1 MSKPNFK
8 GPQVPIKRLFT
19 RFQNILPVVDGVEVN
34 LADCEISQPLYYGS
48 ARAVSKGIV
57 KSTGKILALKHLS
70 PRAGKST
77 EVRKKCFNSLKRE
90 EAFGQII
97 DHPNIVRIYG
107 LSQHENESYLL
118 MEFLG
123 DGSLSDV
130 IRNRE
135 EYSYRQLIDICHQV
149 SKGLNYLHR
158 QKIIHRDLKPSNV
171 LFDGTRPA
179 ITDFGFSYSEA
190 FRSLTKIPPRSGTPK
205 YMSPEQTRGWE
216 PTPASDIFSFGIMM
230 YEMFSGEMKITAQD
244 ASNRAEKI
252 ITSHFRQLRELN
264 PRVPEDLNTVVMQ
277 CLHNSRRSRIGH
289 GLELMRAL
297 EPLLERD
304 YKQI

>member
-1 MSKPNFK
+1 M
-8 GPQVPIKRLFT
+8 PIKRLLT
-19 RFQNILPVVDGVEVN
+19 RFQKILPVVDGEEVD
-34 LADCEISQPLYYGS
+34 LKDCEISEPLYYGS
-48 ARAVSKGIV
+48 ARAVSKGLI
-57 KSTGKILALKHLS
+57 KKTDKILALKHLS
-70 PRAGKST
+70 PRAGKSV
-77 EVRKKCFNSLKRE
+77 EVRKKCLNSLKRE

-107 LSQHENESYLL
+107 MAQLEDKFYLL
-118 MEFLG
+118 MDFLG

-135 EYSYRQLIDICHQV
+135 EYSYRQLIDICYQT

-171 LFDGTRPA
+171 LFDGSRPV
-179 ITDFGFSYSEA
+179 ITDFGFSYSEEI
-190 FRSLTKIPPRSGTPK
+190 RGLRKIPPRSGTPK

-216 PTPASDIFSFGIMM
+216 PTPASDMFSFGIIM
-230 YEMFSGEMKITAQD
+230 YEIFSGEMKISAQD

-252 ITSHFRQLRELN
+252 ITSHFLQLQELN
-264 PRVPEDLNTVVMQ
+264 PRVPDDLNTIVMQ
-277 CLHNSRRSRIGH
+277 CLHNSRRFRIGH